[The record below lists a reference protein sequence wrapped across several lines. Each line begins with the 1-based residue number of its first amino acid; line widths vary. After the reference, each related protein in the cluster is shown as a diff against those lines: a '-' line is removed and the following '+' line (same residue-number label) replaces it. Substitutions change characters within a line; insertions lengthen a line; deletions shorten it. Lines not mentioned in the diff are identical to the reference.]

1 MAEIQP
7 KRARDAQATRRA
19 LLDAAASL
27 FAERGFER
35 ATVRDIA
42 ARAGVNQALLFR
54 YFGSKKALFGE
65 VLARNGR
72 EQLDTTAPESLLE
85 AALRG
90 MLLSDDARM
99 GDRSL
104 EAFLRSTGGSD
115 EVAATGRLL
124 GDEYARVLATLSA
137 QDDNGL
143 RADLV
148 LSWLLGIGLM
158 RVVVAKEPLA
168 SADPDEICDLVLG
181 AARTLLEGLAAPVPP
196 SPS

>member
-1 MAEIQP
+1 MVEIQQ
-7 KRARDAQATRRA
+7 KRARDAQATRQA
-19 LLDAAASL
+19 LLDAAAAL

-65 VLARNGR
+65 VLERNGR
-72 EQLDTTAPESLLE
+72 EQLSATAPESLLE

-90 MLLSDDARM
+90 MLLADDGRL

-124 GDEYARVLATLSA
+124 GDEYARVLATLSDR
-137 QDDNGL
+137 QDSQL

-158 RVVVAKEPLA
+158 RVVVGKEPLA
-168 SADPDEICDLVLG
+168 SADPDEICELVLG
-181 AARTLLEGLAAPVPP
+181 AARTLLEGLATPVPA
-196 SPS
+196 SGA